1 MQPRAGAVVLAE
13 IAELVGGT
21 ELLDL
26 DGAGG
31 LEIEGCFAADL
42 MSEVLAFCGHGA
54 LLVTGLTSVQSVH
67 VADVVD
73 VRAILYVNGK
83 RPDAQALAL
92 ARGRGLPL
100 LSTSLTMYEACDRLG
115 RAGLSAS
122 TKSARGAP

>member
-1 MQPRAGAVVLAE
+1 MRLAE
-13 IAELVGGT
+13 IAGLVGGT
-21 ELLDL
+21 GLPKE
-26 DGAGG
+26 DGNV
-31 LEIEGCFAADL
+31 EIDGCFAADL

-73 VRAILYVNGK
+73 VRAILFVNGK
-83 RPDAQALAL
+83 EPDAQAAAH

-100 LSTSLTMYEACDRLG
+100 LSTPLTMYEACDRLG

-122 TKSARGAP
+122 TKAPRSAS